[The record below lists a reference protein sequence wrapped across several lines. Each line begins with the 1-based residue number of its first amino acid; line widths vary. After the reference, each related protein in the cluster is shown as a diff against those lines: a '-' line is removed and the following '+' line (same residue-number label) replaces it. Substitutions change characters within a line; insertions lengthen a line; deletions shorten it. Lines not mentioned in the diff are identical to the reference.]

1 MVGSLTVRVMFH
13 SATENSALTSLLERL
28 TLQFMIATLT
38 SKGQIT
44 IPLAL
49 RQRLNLKTGDR
60 IEFDETA
67 PVLTARRVVDREE
80 WKSTLADW
88 KKTSDQILEGH
99 PWENQSAAAIVDD
112 LRGGPADSKGAN
124 S

>member
-1 MVGSLTVRVMFH
+1 
-13 SATENSALTSLLERL
+13 
-28 TLQFMIATLT
+28 MIATLS

-49 RQRLNLKTGDR
+49 RQGLNLKSGDR

-67 PVLTARRVVDREE
+67 PVLTARRVVDRADWETTWAA
-80 WKSTLADW
+80 WKKSAGKTLAD
-88 KKTSDQILEGH
+88 H
-99 PWENQSAAAIVDD
+99 PWAQQSAAGVVDD
-112 LRGGPADSKGAN
+112 LRGGRADSTRAK